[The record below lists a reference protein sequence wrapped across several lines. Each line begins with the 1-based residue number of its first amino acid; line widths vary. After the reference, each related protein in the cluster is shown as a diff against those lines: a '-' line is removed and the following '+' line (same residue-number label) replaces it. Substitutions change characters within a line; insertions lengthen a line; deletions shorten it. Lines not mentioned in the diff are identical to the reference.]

1 MNKRGTGSILWP
13 LVTGNNND
21 PTLTQG
27 KKTSFFCNTVP
38 DRCPTG
44 PLAYYLPVFLMT
56 IVATLNQ
63 PASGGQQI
71 FWDELQQALVSSVN
85 MLNCWYGSPISQNY
99 VTGPLM
105 PVVEFVQNGFVRPV
119 RERPPYP
126 SGLRVGGYPVEYT
139 FALRPATN
147 AIGDL
152 ETETAQLALLYQ
164 TGEIAINVADASVIQ
179 SLSPG
184 ATLTN
189 ISAQISAVLVPR
201 NELVLGTPIEA
212 VVSEAVAGSNASFIQ
227 IKGFGT
233 DTALTGIE
241 SKGGVLGLLE
251 MTNVN
256 GQGGCFALENVQQ
269 YNFPWRGQD
278 PTTHIIGFQAM
289 NGIGQLPASR
299 SQALPI
305 ILEGGG
311 DSSMN
316 NPPYAMSKLDELD
329 SGGVT
334 NLDLSSGLYLPMVFP
349 GEDVALSD
357 VQTADSDKQYY
368 LQVNGGFGNGTH
380 VVLGFYARRFN
391 DAMRAAWVKKITGGN
406 DPLANYVLGAD
417 NVAKAVLG
425 QRVPNGKHL
434 LTTDNYTYLPWQLS
448 APT

>member
-1 MNKRGTGSILWP
+1 MNKRGTGGILWP

-21 PTLTQG
+21 PTLIQG

-56 IVATLNQ
+56 IKATLIQ
-63 PASGGQQI
+63 PASGASQI
-71 FWDELQQALVSSVN
+71 FWDTMQQALVASVN
-85 MLNCWYGSPISQNY
+85 MLNCWYGTPISQNF

-105 PVVEFVQNGFVRPV
+105 PVVEFVQNGFIRPV

-126 SGLRVGGYPVEYT
+126 SVAGAYPVEYT
-139 FALRPATN
+139 FALRPSTN

-164 TGEIAINVADASVIQ
+164 TGQIDLQVADASVING
-179 SLSPG
+179 LSKG

-189 ISAQISAVLVPR
+189 IDCQISAVLIPR

-212 VVSEAVAGSNASFIQ
+212 VVSQAVAGSNASFIQ

-233 DTALTGIE
+233 DTALNGVE

-251 MTNVN
+251 MTSVN
-256 GQGGCFALENVQQ
+256 GQGGCFLMQNVQQ

-278 PTTHIIGFQAM
+278 PTTHITGFMAM
-289 NGIGQLPASR
+289 NGIGQLPYSR
-299 SQALPI
+299 SSNLPI

-311 DSSMN
+311 DASMN
-316 NPPYAMSKLDELD
+316 SPPYAQYKLDELD
-329 SGGVT
+329 SPPVD
-334 NLDLSSGLYLPMVFP
+334 NLDLREALYLPMVFP
-349 GEDVALSD
+349 GAEVALSD
-357 VQTADSDKQYY
+357 LQTADADKQYY
-368 LQVNGGFGNGTH
+368 LQVNGGFGSGTH

-417 NVAKAVLG
+417 NVSKAVLG